1 MGSRFQRTEGG
12 APARRRS
19 AAGISLRCCACGRT
33 ATADRL
39 SATRLA
45 ELLSWHRAED
55 GDWCV
60 LCQWQ
65 RQHMPRF
72 VARIHGGMDRRRFAR
87 TAVEREKITSI
98 WAMIRRFEV

>member
-1 MGSRFQRTEGG
+1 M
-12 APARRRS
+12 RRS
-19 AAGISLRCCACGRT
+19 SAGISLRCCACGRT
-33 ATADRL
+33 ATADHI

-65 RQHMPRF
+65 RAHTPRV
-72 VARIHGGMDRRRFAR
+72 VARIHGGMDRRRFPRSPA
-87 TAVEREKITSI
+87 EREKITSI

>member
-1 MGSRFQRTEGG
+1 MATRTQRTDGTT
-12 APARRRS
+12 AARRRS
-19 AAGISLRCCACGRT
+19 SAGVSLRCCACGRT
-33 ATADRL
+33 ATAEQI

-65 RQHMPRF
+65 RDHMPRF
-72 VARIHGGMDRRRFAR
+72 AARIHGALDRRRFAR
-87 TAVEREKITSI
+87 TPVEREKINSI